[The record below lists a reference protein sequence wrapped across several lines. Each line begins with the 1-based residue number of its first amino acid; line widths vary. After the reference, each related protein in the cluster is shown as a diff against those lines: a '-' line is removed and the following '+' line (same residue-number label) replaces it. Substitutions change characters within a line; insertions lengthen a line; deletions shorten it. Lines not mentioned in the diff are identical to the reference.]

1 MITTKVINRLYKIYS
16 TCSPAVH
23 EEITQVIP
31 KLTHHNMRLEAG
43 LLRYDCDEDSMLFN
57 EVPEE
62 KIHGVEEFDTCVAIV
77 LYSCILFFDKNS
89 TKVSM
94 HIKMPHI
101 TLMERI
107 SKFLHLG

>member
-1 MITTKVINRLYKIYS
+1 
-16 TCSPAVH
+16 
-23 EEITQVIP
+23 
-31 KLTHHNMRLEAG
+31 MRLEAG
-43 LLRYDCDEDSMLFN
+43 LLRYDCDEDNMLFN

-107 SKFLHLG
+107 SKFLHLGYGHPLIAHPIASRGRRNLQGRAHPR